1 MCMDIHFTFFFFFCL
16 DLPVRFQ
23 FWVTENEKFSK
34 TFKHNLKK
42 KKKLINGWERIFIY
56 LFIYLNVCMPFAYFA
71 CVMNVQGLLVVS
83 VLVCHILF
91 HDL

>member
-42 KKKLINGWERIFIY
+42 KKKAYKWMGTYFY
-56 LFIYLNVCMPFAYFA
+56 LFIYLFERMHAFCVFCMCYECART
-71 CVMNVQGLLVVS
+71 VS
-83 VLVCHILF
+83 C
-91 HDL
+91 